1 MDFGSALQHLRMGAQ
16 VRRTGW
22 NGKGMFI
29 FLVAGSKFVVNRPP
43 LLGIYPEGTE
53 VEYHAHIDMKTADN
67 KIVPWLASQTDVLA
81 DDWEFVPGPY
91 ANDADP
97 WDIDAAP
104 GHEFGV
110 EHRDSFPVEF
120 PPPDIL
126 ADVHTHDDHRDHG
139 GTPHDDNDAD
149 RIAAEAVFLKT
160 L

>member
-16 VRRTGW
+16 VRRKKW
-22 NGKGMFI
+22 AGMFI
-29 FLVAGSKFVVNRPP
+29 YLVAASEFEVNRPP
-43 LLGIYPEGTE
+43 LLGIYPPGSK
-53 VEYHAHIDMKTADN
+53 VKYRAHIDYRAFDGSVGVYSFT
-67 KIVPWLASQTDVLA
+67 QEDVLA